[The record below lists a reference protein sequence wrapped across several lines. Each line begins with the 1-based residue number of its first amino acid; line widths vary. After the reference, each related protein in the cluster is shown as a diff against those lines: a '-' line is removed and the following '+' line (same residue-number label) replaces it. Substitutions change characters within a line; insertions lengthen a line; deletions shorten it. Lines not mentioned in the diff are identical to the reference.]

1 MMQVKWKIDDDAVE
15 ELRGMGVSYIV
26 GTVAMDEI
34 DLSGSRENGAR
45 AVPIINDNV
54 DDYADAMQLG
64 DEFPCIVLVQI
75 GTDEQYTIA
84 GGNHRHAAA
93 LLCEQSSLLAICC
106 KMELADFLVLSA
118 RLNRKNGQRENR
130 QDRLEVAARSVAVNG
145 LTQKEAAALYGVST
159 TALSGEIAAREI
171 ERELVRVGR
180 DGKGLCRTALRVL
193 SRLKNDS
200 VCLPIAHD
208 IAAAGVSSDR
218 LKETLQQASK
228 QRSEAGRRDYLQ
240 SELDKL
246 ITSKKRNRG
255 LSQPIASAVRVA
267 LGKLKKAVERG
278 AECQMQMEAAE
289 VKQVAQDLQKVAD
302 VVKQMATSAK

>member
-1 MMQVKWKIDDDAVE
+1 MQVRWKIDDDAVE
-15 ELRGMGVSYIV
+15 ELQGMDVSYVV

-54 DDYADAMQLG
+54 DDYVDAMRLG

-75 GTDEQYTIA
+75 GTDNQYTIA

-93 LLCEQSSLLAICC
+93 LLCKQASLLAICC
-106 KMELADFLVLSA
+106 QMELADFLVLSA
-118 RLNRKNGQRENR
+118 RLNRKNGQRESR
-130 QDRLEVAARSVAVNG
+130 QDRLAVAARSVAVNG
-145 LTQKEAAALYGVST
+145 LTQKEAAKLHGVST

-180 DGKGLCRTALRVL
+180 GGKGLCRTVLRVL

-208 IAAAGVSSDR
+208 IAAAGVPSER
-218 LKETLQQASK
+218 LKDILQQASK
-228 QRSEAGRRDYLQ
+228 HRSEADRRDYLQ
-240 SELDKL
+240 AELDKL
-246 ITSKKRNRG
+246 TSSKKRNRA

-278 AECQMQMEAAE
+278 TECQMQMEAAE

-302 VVKQMATSAK
+302 VVNQMVTTAK